1 MTFADIN
8 ALCVQFLQAPLK
20 IVQQF
25 SFDIKKDECIFMFK
39 PSRVIIYKN
48 EVLIIPPKPI
58 T

>member
-25 SFDIKKDECIFMFK
+25 SFDIKKMNAFFM
-39 PSRVIIYKN
+39 
-48 EVLIIPPKPI
+48 LQTI
-58 T
+58 TRHNS